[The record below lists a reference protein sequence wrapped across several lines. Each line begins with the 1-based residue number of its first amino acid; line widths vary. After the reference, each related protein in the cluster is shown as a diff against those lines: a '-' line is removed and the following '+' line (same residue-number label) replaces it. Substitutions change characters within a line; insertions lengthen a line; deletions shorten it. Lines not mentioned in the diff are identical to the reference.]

1 MILQAERE
9 VNWAT
14 RYLPWHC
21 VRKVMLNNDVDAW
34 AFGLSQYIKLAVKNI
49 EDYLEKQDTP
59 NCWKMPTKT
68 ERPLKTMY

>member
-1 MILQAERE
+1 
-9 VNWAT
+9 
-14 RYLPWHC
+14 
-21 VRKVMLNNDVDAW
+21 MLNNDVDAW